1 MKCGVGD
8 VDKESKRKK
17 KRRRVR
23 RKHRKEG
30 AHKKTICE
38 LLLLSLLYIS
48 IMYKAKNGAKRAQ
61 NCEGEVMKKTKKW
74 RG

>member
-23 RKHRKEG
+23 RKHRKEE
-30 AHKKTICE
+30 HIRRQFVSYYSYLYSIFPLCTRQKTVQKGHRTVRE
-38 LLLLSLLYIS
+38 
-48 IMYKAKNGAKRAQ
+48 R
-61 NCEGEVMKKTKKW
+61 
-74 RG
+74 